1 MNCFR
6 LLQEYSLGLLGVHEI
21 FFVRFSLER
30 ISLFD
35 FFVLYVPPT
44 ITFLMA
50 RKYVS
55 EQRHVNQKWAFS

>member
-1 MNCFR
+1 M
-6 LLQEYSLGLLGVHEI
+6 HEI

-50 RKYVS
+50 RKYVF